1 MIKRPGSTRVA
12 LDTLGCKLNQ
22 AETESLARQFAGA
35 GCRLVSPADEADVYI
50 LNTCTVTHIADR
62 KSRHLLRQAHRRNPG
77 ALLIATGCY
86 AQRARQELT
95 ELNGVDLVLGNDEK
109 PHILCLLEE
118 LGYLSQPACTPE
130 DFTRHRLNGF
140 RNRAFIKVQDGC
152 DNFCAYCIVP
162 LVRGRETSQPA
173 AQIVAEVQKR
183 VAEGYKEVV
192 LTGTEIGGYS
202 YNELN
207 LGGLIKRLLSETDV
221 RRLRLS
227 SLQPPEI
234 SPELVGLWHNPRL
247 CRHLHLSLQSGS
259 DRVLERMKRRYS
271 AQDFRRAVSLIRSVV
286 PEAAITTDVIVGFPG
301 ESDGEFEESYSFC
314 QQMGFARIHVFPFSP
329 RPGTEAAKMK
339 GQVSSIIKRERS
351 QKMLALAEE
360 SSRNFRKQ
368 FLGVTMPVLWEQKS
382 NSAWSGL
389 TGNYI
394 RVYNKSNDDLT
405 NKITDVKME
414 KIFKDGVWGYNR
426 NKG

>member
-1 MIKRPGSTRVA
+1 MNNNSKSVRVA

-22 AETESLARQFAGA
+22 AETELLAGQFVQA
-35 GCRLVSPADEADVYI
+35 GCKLVSSADEADIYI

-62 KSRHLLRQAHRRNPG
+62 KSRHLLRLAHRRNPG
-77 ALLIATGCY
+77 AVIVAAGCY
-86 AQRARQELT
+86 AQRAAQELARID
-95 ELNGVDLVLGNDEK
+95 GVSLVLGNEDK
-109 PHILCLLEE
+109 MNLVPLLEE
-118 LGYLSQPACTPE
+118 SGYLSVPACNKADLLAE
-130 DFTRHRLNGF
+130 HCNGLRSRTF
-140 RNRAFIKVQDGC
+140 VRVQDGC
-152 DNFCAYCIVP
+152 NNHCAYCIVP
-162 LVRGRETSQPA
+162 LVRGGHRSLPA
-173 AQIVAEVQKR
+173 EQVIAEVGDR
-183 VAEGYKEVV
+183 VSRGYKEAV
-192 LTGTEIGGYS
+192 LTGTEIGCYR
-202 YNELN
+202 YN
-207 LGGLIKRLLSETDV
+207 GLDLSGLVEAILYETGII
-221 RRLRLS
+221 RLRLS
-227 SLQPPEI
+227 SLQPHQLTPGLIE
-234 SPELVGLWHNPRL
+234 LWHDHRL
-247 CRHLHLSLQSGS
+247 CPHLHLCLQSGS
-259 DRVLERMKRRYS
+259 DGVLARMKRRYS
-271 AQDFRRAVSLIRSVV
+271 TNDYQKVVALIRRLV
-286 PEAAITTDVIVGFPG
+286 PDAAITTDVIVGFPG